1 MLELKVNHVSKR
13 GPWRRNIQYIPRNMH
28 MVQTVCVFLWFGSGK
43 FYQYCSIVQGNHAG
57 TWTIMLLPPVACML
71 LPPMKEPWMILV
83 NGSHK
88 FCENNSKT
96 RLSKTHLNPEHIFV
110 GYSVYGLR
118 DHAEYELSQC
128 ISMLQCTIISHWLSP
143 YPE

>member
-13 GPWRRNIQYIPRNMH
+13 VPGEEIYSTSQEICTWFRLF
-28 MVQTVCVFLWFGSGK
+28 CVFLWFGSGK
-43 FYQYCSIVQGNHAG
+43 FYQYCSIVQGYHAG
-57 TWTIMLLPPVACML
+57 TWTIMLLPPVARML

-88 FCENNSKT
+88 SCENNSKT
-96 RLSKTHLNPEHIFV
+96 RLCKTHLNPEHIFV
-110 GYSVYGLR
+110 GYCVYGLR
-118 DHAEYELSQC
+118 DHAEYELSQWMT
-128 ISMLQCTIISHWLSP
+128 MLQCTIISHWLSP